1 MKTRTINPTPWLQAF
16 HINHGVEV
24 TGGERVLFLSGQT
37 SSAADGSPLHVS
49 DIGAQFRCAWR
60 NIKDALAEAGMAPS
74 NVVRLNMYTTDVDGL
89 MAAGVG
95 LLAEVAADGCVSVGT
110 LLGVTR
116 LYHPDILVE
125 LEATAV
131 A

>member
-1 MKTRTINPTPWLQAF
+1 METRRINPTPWLQAF

-37 SSAADGSPLHVS
+37 SSDADGAPLHVG
-49 DIGAQFRCAWR
+49 DIAAQFRCAWG
-60 NIKDALAEAGMAPS
+60 NIKDALAEAGMTPA

-89 MAAGVG
+89 MAAGVD
-95 LLAEVAADGCVSVGT
+95 LLGEVAAEGCDSVGT

>member
-1 MKTRTINPTPWLQAF
+1 MVDTRIVADRFP
-16 HINHGVEV
+16 
-24 TGGERVLFLSGQT
+24 GERVLFLSGQT
-37 SSAADGSPLHVS
+37 SSAGHGSPLHVG
-49 DIGAQFRCAWR
+49 DIAAQFRRAWA
-60 NIKDALAEAGMAPS
+60 NIKDALAEAGMAPA

-89 MAAGVG
+89 MVAGVE
-95 LLAEVAADGCVSVGT
+95 LLGEVAADGCVSVGT

-125 LEATAV
+125 LEATAI